1 MALNIC
7 HLSGDP
13 SCAPRSRGRREE
25 GSFLPG
31 NKEQREAICHF
42 EGPCLVLAG
51 PGSGKTFVLT
61 EHIHDLLTCHHIDPS
76 CILVL
81 TFSRKAAMQMRERF
95 IKGCRD
101 RYGGVVPPVVFGT
114 FHSVF
119 YHILQESDAS
129 CRRLIDARGR
139 AALLSSLY
147 PQWQRPAGPVEDKEE
162 FIRLLDA
169 YITRRKCALPE
180 GFEEDEIYAG
190 AFSAYQQ
197 YLKEN
202 HLLDFDDM
210 ILLCRDLLKNNRKIR
225 RIWYERFRFLLVDE
239 FQDINKLQEETLS
252 FLDTENLFAVGDDD
266 QSIYGFRGSSPG
278 FLQNFDKD
286 YPGAHIVKLRI
297 NYRSSAGILFFA
309 ERVIRENRNRLAKQ
323 QTAASKDRTAPEIKS
338 FSSKSGQLHSTL
350 EELRSRSGMGKG
362 TTAVIFRTNLQVRT
376 FLRFLEKE
384 GFTQSS
390 GTALQKEEQCR
401 LLAEITAYLR
411 LAAGAAE
418 GKLSRSDFYMIMNRP
433 PRFLLR
439 QDFPDEVMEAG
450 NIAAFVSR
458 LSSGRSAFTELYED
472 LLRLSSMQPFY
483 ALQYLFYSMD
493 YASFAVQRGKDSAD
507 AIRTF
512 LGSLLGISHRT
523 TSLSALSGLLQEMA
537 GKNST
542 EKEENRL
549 PSDIRVMTMHASK
562 GLEFDCV
569 ILPDLNEGIVPSRK
583 AVSAEEIEEE
593 RRLLYV
599 AMTRA
604 KKELKLYYVSGTK
617 ESPQRPSRFL
627 HVLGVKDW

>member
-13 SCAPRSRGRREE
+13 SCAPRSRGRRKE

-147 PQWQRPAGPVEDKEE
+147 HERQRPAGPVEDKEE

-278 FLQNFDKD
+278 FLQNSI
-286 YPGAHIVKLRI
+286 PA
-297 NYRSSAGILFFA
+297 
-309 ERVIRENRNRLAKQ
+309 
-323 QTAASKDRTAPEIKS
+323 RTS
-338 FSSKSGQLHSTL
+338 
-350 EELRSRSGMGKG
+350 
-362 TTAVIFRTNLQVRT
+362 
-376 FLRFLEKE
+376 
-384 GFTQSS
+384 
-390 GTALQKEEQCR
+390 
-401 LLAEITAYLR
+401 
-411 LAAGAAE
+411 
-418 GKLSRSDFYMIMNRP
+418 
-433 PRFLLR
+433 
-439 QDFPDEVMEAG
+439 
-450 NIAAFVSR
+450 
-458 LSSGRSAFTELYED
+458 
-472 LLRLSSMQPFY
+472 
-483 ALQYLFYSMD
+483 
-493 YASFAVQRGKDSAD
+493 
-507 AIRTF
+507 
-512 LGSLLGISHRT
+512 
-523 TSLSALSGLLQEMA
+523 
-537 GKNST
+537 
-542 EKEENRL
+542 
-549 PSDIRVMTMHASK
+549 
-562 GLEFDCV
+562 
-569 ILPDLNEGIVPSRK
+569 
-583 AVSAEEIEEE
+583 
-593 RRLLYV
+593 
-599 AMTRA
+599 
-604 KKELKLYYVSGTK
+604 
-617 ESPQRPSRFL
+617 
-627 HVLGVKDW
+627 

>member
-1 MALNIC
+1 
-7 HLSGDP
+7 
-13 SCAPRSRGRREE
+13 
-25 GSFLPG
+25 
-31 NKEQREAICHF
+31 
-42 EGPCLVLAG
+42 
-51 PGSGKTFVLT
+51 
-61 EHIHDLLTCHHIDPS
+61 
-76 CILVL
+76 
-81 TFSRKAAMQMRERF
+81 
-95 IKGCRD
+95 
-101 RYGGVVPPVVFGT
+101 
-114 FHSVF
+114 
-119 YHILQESDAS
+119 
-129 CRRLIDARGR
+129 
-139 AALLSSLY
+139 
-147 PQWQRPAGPVEDKEE
+147 
-162 FIRLLDA
+162 
-169 YITRRKCALPE
+169 
-180 GFEEDEIYAG
+180 
-190 AFSAYQQ
+190 
-197 YLKEN
+197 
-202 HLLDFDDM
+202 M
-210 ILLCRDLLKNNRKIR
+210 ILLCRDLLKNNREIR

-338 FSSKSGQLHSTL
+338 FSSKSRQLHSTL
-350 EELRSRSGMGKG
+350 EELRGRSGMGKG

-384 GFTQSS
+384 GFMQSS

-401 LLAEITAYLR
+401 LLAEIAAYLR

-493 YASFAVQRGKDSAD
+493 YESFAVQRGKDSAD